1 MTMAYTLSPHIP
13 RVRTLTTFM
22 ALLAASFLF
31 CHEIKAQG
39 DMLFTQHWAMPT
51 LYNPAKTGDTDYLRI
66 RGGARMQW
74 LGVTNA
80 PKSFV
85 ATGDS
90 PFKIAEKRIGAGVTI
105 SQESI
110 GLFSNMLVSAQGS
123 YKLKFLKGQLGIGIQ
138 AGYYNTRF
146 KGSEV
151 YIPDDDDFHQPDD
164 PSIPTQDLSGNAV
177 DLSLGVNYTH
187 RLFHV
192 GISALHLTSPKVNL
206 TLEGSESSDA
216 QQYETELPR
225 TLYFDAGGNIGIQN
239 TLFELQPSVIVAT
252 DLGSFSADITMRATY
267 NRFIT
272 FGVGYRWDDAVSV
285 MVGAHYRNF
294 FLGYAFDY
302 PTSAISRVSS
312 GSHEIVAGYQLKLD
326 LSGKNKN
333 KHRSIRIM

>member
-1 MTMAYTLSPHIP
+1 
-13 RVRTLTTFM
+13 
-22 ALLAASFLF
+22 
-31 CHEIKAQG
+31 
-39 DMLFTQHWAMPT
+39 
-51 LYNPAKTGDTDYLRI
+51 
-66 RGGARMQW
+66 
-74 LGVTNA
+74 
-80 PKSFV
+80 
-85 ATGDS
+85 
-90 PFKIAEKRIGAGVTI
+90 
-105 SQESI
+105 
-110 GLFSNMLVSAQGS
+110 
-123 YKLKFLKGQLGIGIQ
+123 
-138 AGYYNTRF
+138 
-146 KGSEV
+146 
-151 YIPDDDDFHQPDD
+151 PDD
-164 PSIPTQDLSGNAV
+164 PSIPPQDLSGNAV